1 MTRCI
6 ARPRQLAYE
15 RQQGCC
21 YYCGMPMWLRS
32 AGELTSRFSLSD
44 RQAELLRCTAEHLHA
59 RRDGGGNAQ
68 SNIAAACLYCNRGRH
83 ARKRPPSPE
92 QFSNFVRSRILR
104 ARWHSDSLLKCLPL
118 PFFPPTTR
126 PSSLER

>member
-59 RRDGGGNAQ
+59 RRDGGGQ
-68 SNIAAACLYCNRGRH
+68 ETIGHEVEPLDQVPEGR
-83 ARKRPPSPE
+83 R
-92 QFSNFVRSRILR
+92 
-104 ARWHSDSLLKCLPL
+104 
-118 PFFPPTTR
+118 
-126 PSSLER
+126 